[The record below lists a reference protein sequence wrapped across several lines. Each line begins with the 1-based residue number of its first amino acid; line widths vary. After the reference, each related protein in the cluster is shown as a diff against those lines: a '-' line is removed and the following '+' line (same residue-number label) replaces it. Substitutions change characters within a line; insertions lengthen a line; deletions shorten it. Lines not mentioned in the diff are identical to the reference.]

1 MEIFVSGEGRKEL
14 APNLIGLDYTFKAK
28 EKTYEKA
35 VEIGTKIVADYL
47 QFLISE
53 GFNKNEFK
61 TSSMR
66 VSEASTYDAK
76 TKKYIK
82 DGYLFVQKASIEFDY
97 DLKRMAKIIEA
108 TSKLKTPPTY
118 EIVFDIKDKAQ
129 MEDEIVTLAVLDAKH
144 KAENI
149 AKAMG
154 MQIKE
159 CKRVEYSTNTRGFSG
174 HYDMMECRMMSK
186 ESSAQNIEQVFVP
199 EDIVLTKSVNCV
211 FEA

>member
-1 MEIFVSGEGRKEL
+1 MEIFVLGEGRKEL

-47 QFLISE
+47 QFLIGE
-53 GFNKNEFK
+53 GFDKREFK

-66 VSEASTYDAK
+66 VSEASTYDGK

-82 DGYLFVQKASIEFDY
+82 DGYLFVQEASIEFDY

-118 EIVFDIKDKAQ
+118 KIVFDIKDKAQ

-154 MQIKE
+154 KQIKE
-159 CKRVEYSTNTRGFSG
+159 CKRVEYSANARGFSG

-211 FEA
+211 FDA